1 MYHFYYCSVGLLT
14 VAGPIASLNSITNFV
29 RNGYI
34 YLCRKFIHCSQNIPL
49 LFGAYYGSVGG
60 GENDGGF
67 FRMDIESSSSECLD
81 YDEVDGLEEE
91 NPVHSSML
99 NALMQKLWTLVDD
112 ENGEVDLYMTDEGSK
127 LYAPDETGVWMSSL
141 FDGDA
146 LDQIS
151 NEWKL
156 GLAFES

>member
-1 MYHFYYCSVGLLT
+1 MSEVN
-14 VAGPIASLNSITNFV
+14 VAVNGNSYDCEVYISASDGVVSEIILFSIE
-29 RNGYI
+29 
-34 YLCRKFIHCSQNIPL
+34 RKDEGDV

-112 ENGEVDLYMTDEGSK
+112 ENGEIDLYITDEGSK
-127 LYAPDETGVWMSSL
+127 LYAPDDTGIWMSSL

-146 LDQIS
+146 FDQIS

>member
-1 MYHFYYCSVGLLT
+1 MTKVN
-14 VAGPIASLNSITNFV
+14 VAVNENSYDCEVYISASDGVVSEIILYSIE
-29 RNGYI
+29 
-34 YLCRKFIHCSQNIPL
+34 RKDEGDV

-91 NPVHSSML
+91 NPVHSSIL
-99 NALMQKLWTLVDD
+99 NALMQKLWILVDD
-112 ENGEVDLYMTDEGSK
+112 ENGEVDLYITDEGSK

-151 NEWKL
+151 SEWKL

>member
-1 MYHFYYCSVGLLT
+1 MTKVN
-14 VAGPIASLNSITNFV
+14 VAVNENSYGCEV
-29 RNGYI
+29 YI
-34 YLCRKFIHCSQNIPL
+34 SATDGVVSEIILYSIERKDEGDV
-49 LFGAYYGSVGG
+49 LFGAYYGSIGG

-91 NPVHSSML
+91 NPAHSSIL

-112 ENGEVDLYMTDEGSK
+112 ENGEVDLYITDEGSK
-127 LYAPDETGVWMSSL
+127 LYAPNETGVWMSSL

>member
-1 MYHFYYCSVGLLT
+1 MSEVN
-14 VAGPIASLNSITNFV
+14 VAVNGNSYDCEVYISASDGVVSEIILNRIE
-29 RNGYI
+29 
-34 YLCRKFIHCSQNIPL
+34 RKDEGDV

>member
-1 MYHFYYCSVGLLT
+1 MSKVN
-14 VAGPIASLNSITNFV
+14 VAVNGNSYDCEVYISASDGVVSEIILYSIK
-29 RNGYI
+29 
-34 YLCRKFIHCSQNIPL
+34 RKDEGDV

-67 FRMDIESSSSECLD
+67 FRIDIESSSSECLD

-112 ENGEVDLYMTDEGSK
+112 ENGEVDLYITDEGSK

>member
-1 MYHFYYCSVGLLT
+1 MSKVKLAVNGNSYDCEIYIS
-14 VAGPIASLNSITNFV
+14 ASDGVVSEIILYTIE
-29 RNGYI
+29 
-34 YLCRKFIHCSQNIPL
+34 RKDEGDV

-67 FRMDIESSSSECLD
+67 FRMDIESSTSECLD

-91 NPVHSSML
+91 NPAHSSIL
-99 NALMQKLWTLVDD
+99 NALMQKLWTIVDD
-112 ENGEVDLYMTDEGSK
+112 EDGEVDLYITDEGSK
-127 LYAPDETGVWMSSL
+127 LYAPDDTGIWMSSL

-146 LDQIS
+146 FDEIS

>member
-1 MYHFYYCSVGLLT
+1 MSKSNVVVNGNSYDCDIYISASGGVVSEIILYT
-14 VAGPIASLNSITNFV
+14 VVQAEDGDIW
-29 RNGYI
+29 
-34 YLCRKFIHCSQNIPL
+34 
-49 LFGAYYGSVGG
+49 FGAYYGSVGG

-67 FRMDIESSSSECLD
+67 FRIDIESSTSECLD

-91 NPVHSSML
+91 NPLHSSIL

-112 ENGEVDLYMTDEGSK
+112 EDGEVDLYITDEGSK
-127 LYAPDETGVWMSSL
+127 LYAPDDTGIWMSSL

-146 LDQIS
+146 FDEIS

>member
-1 MYHFYYCSVGLLT
+1 MSEVN
-14 VAGPIASLNSITNFV
+14 VAVNGNSYDCEVYISASDGVVIEIILFSIE
-29 RNGYI
+29 
-34 YLCRKFIHCSQNIPL
+34 RKDEGDV

>member
-1 MYHFYYCSVGLLT
+1 MSKVKLAVNGKSYDCEIYIS
-14 VAGPIASLNSITNFV
+14 ASDGVVSEIILYTIE
-29 RNGYI
+29 
-34 YLCRKFIHCSQNIPL
+34 RKEEGDV

-67 FRMDIESSSSECLD
+67 FRMDIESSTSECLD

-91 NPVHSSML
+91 NPAHSSIL
-99 NALMQKLWTLVDD
+99 NALMQKLWTIVDD
-112 ENGEVDLYMTDEGSK
+112 EDNESDLYITDDGSK
-127 LYAPDETGVWMSSL
+127 LYVPDESGVWMSSL
-141 FDGDA
+141 FAGDA
-146 LDQIS
+146 FDEIS

>member
-1 MYHFYYCSVGLLT
+1 MSEVN
-14 VAGPIASLNSITNFV
+14 VAVNGNSYDCEVYISASDGVVSEIILYSIERRDEGDV
-29 RNGYI
+29 
-34 YLCRKFIHCSQNIPL
+34 

>member
-1 MYHFYYCSVGLLT
+1 MSKVKLAVNGNSYDCEIYIS
-14 VAGPIASLNSITNFV
+14 ASDGVVSEIILYTIE
-29 RNGYI
+29 
-34 YLCRKFIHCSQNIPL
+34 RKEEGDV

-67 FRMDIESSSSECLD
+67 FRMDIESSTSECLD

-91 NPVHSSML
+91 NPAHSSIL
-99 NALMQKLWTLVDD
+99 NALMQKLWTIVDD
-112 ENGEVDLYMTDEGSK
+112 EDNESDLYITDDGSK
-127 LYAPDETGVWMSSL
+127 LYVPDESGVWMSSL

-146 LDQIS
+146 FDEIS

>member
-1 MYHFYYCSVGLLT
+1 MSKVNLAVNG
-14 VAGPIASLNSITNFV
+14 NSYDCDI
-29 RNGYI
+29 YI
-34 YLCRKFIHCSQNIPL
+34 SATDGVVSEIIIYTIERKDEGDV

-112 ENGEVDLYMTDEGSK
+112 ENGEVDLYITDEGSK
-127 LYAPDETGVWMSSL
+127 LYAPDDTGIWMSSL

-146 LDQIS
+146 FDEIS

>member
-1 MYHFYYCSVGLLT
+1 MTKVN
-14 VAGPIASLNSITNFV
+14 VAVNENSYDCEVYISASDGVVSEIILYSIE
-29 RNGYI
+29 
-34 YLCRKFIHCSQNIPL
+34 RKDEGDV

-112 ENGEVDLYMTDEGSK
+112 ENGEVDLYITDEGSK
-127 LYAPDETGVWMSSL
+127 LYAPNETGVWMSSL

>member
-1 MYHFYYCSVGLLT
+1 MTKVN
-14 VAGPIASLNSITNFV
+14 VAVNENSYDCEVYISASDGVVSEIILYSIE
-29 RNGYI
+29 
-34 YLCRKFIHCSQNIPL
+34 RKDEGDV

-91 NPVHSSML
+91 NPAHSSIL

>member
-1 MYHFYYCSVGLLT
+1 MSKVNLAVNG
-14 VAGPIASLNSITNFV
+14 NSYDCDI
-29 RNGYI
+29 YI
-34 YLCRKFIHCSQNIPL
+34 SATDGVVSEIIIYTIERKDEGDV

-67 FRMDIESSSSECLD
+67 FRMDIESSTSECLD

-91 NPVHSSML
+91 NPAHSSIL
-99 NALMQKLWTLVDD
+99 NALMQKLWTIVDD
-112 ENGEVDLYMTDEGSK
+112 EDNESDLYITDDGSK
-127 LYAPDETGVWMSSL
+127 LYVPDESGVWMSSL

-146 LDQIS
+146 FDEIS

>member
-1 MYHFYYCSVGLLT
+1 MSKVN
-14 VAGPIASLNSITNFV
+14 VAVNGNSYDCEIYISASDGVVSEIILYSIE
-29 RNGYI
+29 
-34 YLCRKFIHCSQNIPL
+34 RKDEGDV

-99 NALMQKLWTLVDD
+99 NELMQKLWTLVDD

>member
-1 MYHFYYCSVGLLT
+1 MSEVN
-14 VAGPIASLNSITNFV
+14 VAVNGNSYDCEVYISASDGVVSEIILYSIE
-29 RNGYI
+29 
-34 YLCRKFIHCSQNIPL
+34 RKDEGDV